1 MKNTPIRSGSRL
13 IFLSVGSMIL
23 GVLFIDIYGII
34 IKFLGDSYSTNQ
46 VVLFRNLFAI
56 IPLLT
61 LIFYTNENLN
71 IFKKITKKFIILCSI
86 RGLCFLL
93 MNVFYFIAINN
104 MDFATASTLTFSAT
118 FFIVI
123 LSIFFLND
131 KVGIYRWSA
140 VIIGFIGV
148 AMIMKPTNDIFSYY
162 SVYPLMVGFLYSI
175 AIIILKFIPDYNS
188 TAKIQFY
195 SLISSIIGA
204 VILLTIT
211 FDNIVIKS
219 FNDLL
224 MLISIGILG
233 GSAGILFIYAYR
245 LIEASKLAVFEYL
258 AIPSSFFLGWF
269 FFDEF
274 PIDQLFP
281 GVLGIVLA
289 GMIIIW
295 RDKKKKRTLK
305 VSKKIY

>member
-1 MKNTPIRSGSRL
+1 MKNTSVKPSSKT
-13 IFLSVGSMIL
+13 IFLSVGAMIL

-34 IKFLGDSYSTNQ
+34 IKFLGDAYSTNQ

-56 IPLLT
+56 IPLMA

-71 IFKKITKKFIILCSI
+71 IFKNLTKKFIILCFI
-86 RGLCFLL
+86 RGLCFLF

-140 VIIGFIGV
+140 VIIGFVGV
-148 AMIMKPTNDIFSYY
+148 AMIMKPTSDVFSYY
-162 SVYPLMVGFLYSI
+162 SIYPVMVGFLYSI
-175 AIIILKFIPDYNS
+175 AIIIIKFIPKHSS

-204 VILLTIT
+204 IVLLAFV
-211 FDNIVIKS
+211 FDNILIKS
-219 FNDLL
+219 FKDLL
-224 MLISIGILG
+224 MLVSIGILG

-258 AIPSSFFLGWF
+258 AIPSSFLLGWF
-269 FFDEF
+269 FFDET

-281 GVLGIVLA
+281 GVLGIILA

-295 RDKKKKRTLK
+295 RDKKKKKTLK
-305 VSKKIY
+305 VSKKVY

>member
-1 MKNTPIRSGSRL
+1 MKNTSIRSSPRV
-13 IFLSVGSMIL
+13 IYLSVGSMIL

-86 RGLCFLL
+86 RGLCFLF

-204 VILLTIT
+204 VILLAIT
-211 FDNIVIKS
+211 FDNTVIKS

>member
-86 RGLCFLL
+86 RGLCFLF

-204 VILLTIT
+204 VILLAIT
-211 FDNIVIKS
+211 FDNTVIKS

-305 VSKKIY
+305 VSKKVY

>member
-1 MKNTPIRSGSRL
+1 MKNSSIKSSSRTIL
-13 IFLSVGSMIL
+13 LSVGAMIL

-34 IKFLGDSYSTNQ
+34 IKFLGDAYSTNQ

-61 LIFYTNENLN
+61 LIFYTNENLK
-71 IFKKITKKFIILCSI
+71 IFKKITKKFIILCFI
-86 RGLCFLL
+86 RGQCFLF

-123 LSIFFLND
+123 LSILFLND
-131 KVGIYRWSA
+131 NVGIYRWSA
-140 VIIGFIGV
+140 VFIGFIGV
-148 AMIMKPTNDIFSYY
+148 AMIMKPTSDVFSYY
-162 SVYPLMVGFLYSI
+162 SIYPVMVGLLYSI
-175 AIIILKFIPDYNS
+175 AIIILKFIPEYNS

-204 VILLTIT
+204 VILLAIT
-211 FDNIVIKS
+211 LDTKFIQS
-219 FNDLL
+219 YQDLL
-224 MLISIGILG
+224 MLVSIGVLG

-258 AIPSSFFLGWF
+258 AIPSSFFLGWL
-269 FFDEF
+269 FFDET

-281 GVLGIVLA
+281 GVLGIILA

-295 RDKKKKRTLK
+295 RDKKKKKTFR
-305 VSKKIY
+305 VSKKVY

>member
-1 MKNTPIRSGSRL
+1 MKNTSIRSSPRV
-13 IFLSVGSMIL
+13 IYLSVGSMIL

-46 VVLFRNLFAI
+46 VVLLRNLFAI

-86 RGLCFLL
+86 RGLCFLF

-204 VILLTIT
+204 VILLAIT
-211 FDNIVIKS
+211 FDNTVIKS

-269 FFDEF
+269 FFDET

-305 VSKKIY
+305 VSKKVY

>member
-1 MKNTPIRSGSRL
+1 MKNSLTKTNPRL
-13 IFLSVGSMIL
+13 IYLSVGSMLL

-34 IKFLGDSYSTNQ
+34 VKFLGDTYSTNQ
-46 VVLFRNLFAI
+46 MVLFRNMFAI
-56 IPLLT
+56 IPLLA
-61 LIFYTNENLN
+61 LIFYTNENLK
-71 IFKKITKKFIILCSI
+71 IFKNLTKKFILLCFA
-86 RGLCFLL
+86 RGLCFLF

-148 AMIMKPTNDIFSYY
+148 AMIMKPTSDIFSYY
-162 SVYPLMVGFLYSI
+162 SIYPLMVGFLYAV
-175 AIIILKFIPDYNS
+175 AIIILKFIPKYNS

-195 SLISSIIGA
+195 SLIASIIGA
-204 VILLTIT
+204 MILLSIT
-211 FDNIVIKS
+211 LDNKFIENYI
-219 FNDLL
+219 DLL

-233 GSAGILFIYAYR
+233 GAAGILFIYSYR

-258 AIPSSFFLGWF
+258 AIPSSFFLGWLF
-269 FFDEF
+269 FKEA

-281 GVLGIVLA
+281 GVLGIIFA

-295 RDKKKKRTLK
+295 RDKKKKRAFK
-305 VSKKIY
+305 VSKKVH

>member
-86 RGLCFLL
+86 RGLCFLF

>member
-86 RGLCFLL
+86 RGLCFLF

-204 VILLTIT
+204 VILLAIT
-211 FDNIVIKS
+211 FDNTVIKS

>member
-1 MKNTPIRSGSRL
+1 
-13 IFLSVGSMIL
+13 
-23 GVLFIDIYGII
+23 
-34 IKFLGDSYSTNQ
+34 
-46 VVLFRNLFAI
+46 
-56 IPLLT
+56 
-61 LIFYTNENLN
+61 
-71 IFKKITKKFIILCSI
+71 
-86 RGLCFLL
+86 
-93 MNVFYFIAINN
+93 

-204 VILLTIT
+204 VILLAIT
-211 FDNIVIKS
+211 FDNTVIKS

>member
-34 IKFLGDSYSTNQ
+34 IKFLGDTYSTNQ

-56 IPLLT
+56 IPLVA
-61 LIFYTNENLN
+61 LIFYTNENLK
-71 IFKKITKKFIILCSI
+71 IFKKTNKKFIILFFI
-86 RGLCFLL
+86 RGQCFLF
-93 MNVFYFIAINN
+93 MNFFYFIAINN

-140 VIIGFIGV
+140 VIIGFAGV
-148 AMIMKPTNDIFSYY
+148 AMIMKPTSDVFSYY
-162 SVYPLMVGFLYSI
+162 SIYPVMVALLYSI
-175 AIIILKFIPDYNS
+175 AIIILKFIPKHNS

-204 VILLTIT
+204 IVLWAIT
-211 FDNIVIKS
+211 FDTKFIQSYK
-219 FNDLL
+219 DLL

-258 AIPSSFFLGWF
+258 AIPSSFLLGWF
-269 FFDEF
+269 FFDET

-281 GVLGIVLA
+281 GVLAIILA

-295 RDKKKKRTLK
+295 RDKKKKK
-305 VSKKIY
+305 IKKEN

>member
-1 MKNTPIRSGSRL
+1 MKNTSIRSSPRV
-13 IFLSVGSMIL
+13 IYLSVGSMIL

-86 RGLCFLL
+86 RGLCFLF

-204 VILLTIT
+204 VILLAIT
-211 FDNIVIKS
+211 FDNTVIKS

-269 FFDEF
+269 FFDET

-305 VSKKIY
+305 VSKKVY

>member
-86 RGLCFLL
+86 RGLCFLF

-305 VSKKIY
+305 VSKKVY

>member
-1 MKNTPIRSGSRL
+1 MKNTPIRSSPRV
-13 IFLSVGSMIL
+13 IYLSVGSMIL

-86 RGLCFLL
+86 RGLFFLF

-204 VILLTIT
+204 VILLAIT
-211 FDNIVIKS
+211 FDNTVIKS

-269 FFDEF
+269 FFDEA

-305 VSKKIY
+305 VSKKVY

>member
-1 MKNTPIRSGSRL
+1 MKNTPIRSSPRV
-13 IFLSVGSMIL
+13 IYLSVGSMIL

-86 RGLCFLL
+86 RGLCFLF

-204 VILLTIT
+204 VILLAIT
-211 FDNIVIKS
+211 FDNTVIKS

-269 FFDEF
+269 FFDEA

-305 VSKKIY
+305 VSKKVY

>member
-34 IKFLGDSYSTNQ
+34 IKFLGDTYSTNQ

-86 RGLCFLL
+86 RGLCFLF

-269 FFDEF
+269 FFDEA

-295 RDKKKKRTLK
+295 RDKKKRRTLK
-305 VSKKIY
+305 VSKKVY

>member
-34 IKFLGDSYSTNQ
+34 IKFLGDTYSTNQ

-86 RGLCFLL
+86 RGLCFLF

>member
-1 MKNTPIRSGSRL
+1 MKNTSIRSSPRV
-13 IFLSVGSMIL
+13 IYLSVGSMIL

-86 RGLCFLL
+86 RGLCFLF

-175 AIIILKFIPDYNS
+175 AIIILKFIPNYNS